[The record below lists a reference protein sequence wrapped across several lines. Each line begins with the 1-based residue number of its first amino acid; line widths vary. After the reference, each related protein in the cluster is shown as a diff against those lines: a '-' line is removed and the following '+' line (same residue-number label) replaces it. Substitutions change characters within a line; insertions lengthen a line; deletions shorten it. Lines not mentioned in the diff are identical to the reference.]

1 MLGKTDLCKNF
12 IFLMPMSDKLFEAGN
27 DSFRDMEVIG

>member
-1 MLGKTDLCKNF
+1 MQKF
-12 IFLMPMSDKLFEAGN
+12 YFLMPMSDKLFEAGN